1 MRLHDLHHTCAT
13 LLLYEGVRPKLVQEQ
28 LAHASVNV
36 TLDTYSH
43 VIPGMGDDLAV
54 LESCATECW
63 SKDYYASIL
72 PANVYVCSNWR
83 GCSS

>member
-1 MRLHDLHHTCAT
+1 MRLHDLLHTCAT
-13 LLLYEGVRPKLVQEQ
+13 LLLYEDLHPKLVQEQ
-28 LAHASVNV
+28 LARASINI
-36 TLDTYSH
+36 TLDTYFH
-43 VIPGMGDDLAV
+43 LIPGMGDDLAV

-72 PANVYVCSNWR
+72 PANVHVCSNWR

>member
-1 MRLHDLHHTCAT
+1 LRLHDLRHTCAT
-13 LLLYEGVRPKLVQEQ
+13 LLLYEGVHPKLVQEQ

-43 VIPGMGDDLAV
+43 VIPGMGDELAV
-54 LESCATECW
+54 LESYATECW